1 MAKSKTRPASEP
13 VSPEEHG
20 GNFGVGLF
28 VGVVA
33 GSLGMFLFGT
43 QQGQELMKN
52 LKKELEDGAESK
64 DLPER
69 AKNLIASV
77 RTSVEGQLNDQFDTA
92 EKTDEFPKFKRRLA
106 E

>member
-1 MAKSKTRPASEP
+1 MAKNKARPAVEP

-28 VGVVA
+28 VGVIA
-33 GSLGMFLFGT
+33 GTLGMFLFGT

-52 LKKELEDGAESK
+52 LKRELEDSADSH

-69 AKNLIASV
+69 AQKLIASV
-77 RTSVEGQLNDQFDTA
+77 RNSVGDQFNDQIETPENA
-92 EKTDEFPKFKRRLA
+92 DEFPKFKRRLA

>member
-1 MAKSKTRPASEP
+1 MAKNNAHPAIAPS
-13 VSPEEHG
+13 SPEEHG

-52 LKKELEDGAESK
+52 LKKELEEGADAK

-69 AKNLIASV
+69 AQNLIASV
-77 RTSVEGQLNDQFDTA
+77 RHSVQDQFETVK
-92 EKTDEFPKFKRRLA
+92 KTDEFPKFKRRLA

>member
-1 MAKSKTRPASEP
+1 MAKNKSLSAAEP

-52 LKKELEDGAESK
+52 LKKELEEGADSH

-69 AKNLIASV
+69 AQKLIASV
-77 RTSVEGQLNDQFDTA
+77 RTSVEEQFDTP